1 MKKIF
6 LAILIA
12 SSPLL
17 GNSAPV
23 PSVPPARSAPVE
35 ITNNSTNMLFYTYGY
50 IEGLSIIAENT
61 GQNHW
66 PYHEMAAH
74 LRLLAYMCAGYVP
87 FQCFLLGQAEAFDNQ
102 ADLEGEL

>member
-12 SSPLL
+12 SSSLL

-23 PSVPPARSAPVE
+23 PSAPPAHSAPAE
-35 ITNNSTNMLFYTYGY
+35 IAGNATNMLFYTYGY
-50 IEGLSIIAENT
+50 IEGLSIIAENADQFHWAYRAMAT
-61 GQNHW
+61 QN
-66 PYHEMAAH
+66 
-74 LRLLAYMCAGYVP
+74 RILASFFTYWVP